1 MDASGNSWD
10 SQTNTENAARLG
22 ASFIGGN
29 EMAQIALKL
38 LMKLATEAF
47 IAKMV
52 VHGLKALSRS
62 TENDIDDKVVKD
74 IADALGIQE

>member
-1 MDASGNSWD
+1 
-10 SQTNTENAARLG
+10 
-22 ASFIGGN
+22 
-29 EMAQIALKL
+29 MAQIALKI

-52 VHGLKALSRS
+52 VHGLRALSRS

-74 IADALGIQE
+74 VADALGVPE